1 MVRTIF
7 LSLSDDDVDNDNDDP
22 ESANLREPHNEGEYW
37 VATTATTTKMMN
49 LSNYNDNNKD

>member
-22 ESANLREPHNEGEYW
+22 ESANLREPHNEGEYR
-37 VATTATTTKMMN
+37 VATMTTTKMMN
-49 LSNYNDNNKD
+49 SQSNYNDNNKD